1 MREGALTLRRT
12 SKTKRSK
19 GLAQIFGERP
29 PASGQFKSPT
39 TPHGV
44 GPKSAGD
51 GDNESSLLPP
61 IHGVSSKEAQT
72 GRSTKRAS
80 TISILSGLG
89 VPYPEKSLDP
99 PLSPSQA
106 STAKTPEKKTTSK
119 LRNFFGQRP
128 PSELITT
135 HLTEYFPSASKR
147 VLRRT
152 ARQSMMRTSGLG
164 GLGKR
169 DSQRDSTMSWN
180 PPLPSRFSSST
191 QGSQPRMSMSS
202 LSSYAAPDASDK
214 ETSTPNPDD
223 IPRISLSTDNSRSV
237 DIREDDKKPSLLPP
251 VKFPSESFSESVENL
266 TGDLNKR
273 RSRPVSSNA
282 SKRMSYMTE
291 LRSKRDRSDT
301 ASMMTVDEITA
312 EVESRRESMAL
323 DSTDDWTQVGSEG
336 GGDEIESSEATLAM
350 DEYDDVG
357 DDEEDEKRDEDGE
370 YEDEELDDDEEETL
384 ADDAEEPAKRAV
396 TKGGQSILLTT

>member
-1 MREGALTLRRT
+1 LTLRRT
-12 SKTKRSK
+12 SKTKRFK
-19 GLAQIFGERP
+19 AMAQIFGERP

-51 GDNESSLLPP
+51 DDNESSLLPP

-106 STAKTPEKKTTSK
+106 YTDKTPEKKTTSK

-147 VLRRT
+147 VLQRT
-152 ARQSMMRTSGLG
+152 ARQSMMRTSGLA

-169 DSQRDSTMSWN
+169 DSKRDSTRDSTMSWN

-202 LSSYAAPDASDK
+202 VSSYAAPDVSDK
-214 ETSTPNPDD
+214 EMSTPSLDD

-237 DIREDDKKPSLLPP
+237 DIHEDDKKPGLLPP

-273 RSRPVSSNA
+273 RSRPVSSNG

-312 EVESRRESMAL
+312 EVESRRESRAL

-336 GGDEIESSEATLAM
+336 GDDGIESSEATLAM
-350 DEYDDVG
+350 DEYDEVG
-357 DDEEDEKRDEDGE
+357 DDEEEEKRDEDGE